1 MMFKGCFTLD
11 IVGVMVFQKWNWN
24 GNFTLMRVKKMCKG
38 LILGLTTETPVV
50 GKDGDDN
57 VCGPIAIVA

>member
-1 MMFKGCFTLD
+1 MYKE
-11 IVGVMVFQKWNWN
+11 
-24 GNFTLMRVKKMCKG
+24 

-57 VCGPIAIVA
+57 VCGPIAIVALWI